1 MPGSRPSTGVS
12 FSAAPGLL
20 LVARLTCWAPLLA
33 GASWTWCAPASAQI
47 LAPGVPQPPAIGGT
61 SPFTLGSGSTVPPV
75 GVPLGSTELAAPGLS
90 PAAPPTGVGSI
101 LGNSACSGSSNS
113 AQSSGAPFDGG
124 GFSEG
129 TSVACATA
137 GDMNVSGSPLSSG
150 SSIGR
155 ARIPLG
161 STELGGAG
169 LSSAVPVPAPP
180 VPAIASSPSNGTIPC
195 PGTDVASSTTA
206 GASGC

>member
-1 MPGSRPSTGVS
+1 MPGSLPSTGVS
-12 FSAAPGLL
+12 FSGAPGLL
-20 LVARLTCWAPLLA
+20 LVIGFTCCASLLA
-33 GASWTWCAPASAQI
+33 GAGWTWCAPASAQI
-47 LAPGVPQPPAIGGT
+47 MAPGGPQPPGIGAT
-61 SPFTLGSGSTVPPV
+61 SPFTGPGSTVPPV
-75 GVPLGSTELAAPGLS
+75 GVPLGSTELAVPGLS

-101 LGNSACSGSSNS
+101 PGNSACSGSSNS
-113 AQSSGAPFDGG
+113 ARSSGAPFDGG

-129 TSVACATA
+129 ASATCATA
-137 GDMNVSGSPLSSG
+137 GGMNVSGPPLSG
-150 SSIGR
+150 SSVGR
-155 ARIPLG
+155 AGIPLG

-195 PGTDVASSTTA
+195 PGADAASSTTA